1 MIDRHTPESWDD
13 ELDRQLREALAVEPS
28 ADFRSRVRARL
39 DAQSV
44 SSPFGGMV
52 SIAAAAAAIVGIAV
66 TVTMTS
72 GWWNVRSAPKPLAS
86 RPALLA
92 AAPYVAPVASR
103 AIDVAASPGS
113 RGKDAV
119 RPTRVI
125 GSAVPRQ
132 IVTARF
138 APEERAAFNLFVGL
152 ARTGQFPVPESLPLA
167 GGGEIL
173 PAIEV
178 PPIEIP
184 PVFADLGEGVSQ

>member
-1 MIDRHTPESWDD
+1 MIERPTPESWDD
-13 ELDRQLREALAVEPS
+13 ELDRQLREALAVDPS
-28 ADFRSRVRARL
+28 PDFRSRVRARL
-39 DAQSV
+39 DAKPV
-44 SSPFGGMV
+44 SSPFGGILSM
-52 SIAAAAAAIVGIAV
+52 AAAAAAIVGIAV
-66 TVTMTS
+66 AGTMSS
-72 GWWNVRSAPKPLAS
+72 GWWSAQSTPAPLAS

-92 AAPYVAPVASR
+92 AASYVAPVNSR
-103 AIDVAASPGS
+103 TIDVPASPGR
-113 RGKDAV
+113 RGTDAV
-119 RPTRVI
+119 APRAN

-167 GGGEIL
+167 GGGETL